1 MILFLPIN
9 HFVMTGFSRLDCYLK
24 VSVLLVAISMSLS
37 VHAEDKIQLS
47 GFATLGVS
55 AENKED
61 LGFLRDAGQSKNPNR
76 DVSISPDSII
86 GAQLSSS
93 FFDTLRATVQ
103 LVYRDRPRYG
113 LDESIELAFLGYRPV
128 NGFDLRLG
136 RVAVDM
142 FQLSDYR
149 RVDYVNLWVRPPTEV
164 YAWILPSSIDG
175 GDLSYSFSNQNRF
188 WRFKL
193 QYGNTEPVLEF
204 PDGSQLVETDF
215 RDFLVGTLTLDVD
228 QWRIRLSYS
237 QGTPS
242 SSPLELL
249 SALEQVAALTPG
261 PVGEEARD
269 LARRFTDAVDGVVRY
284 SQLSFGFDDGDWI
297 LDTEFT
303 RIDTS
308 DAIIPTGIAG
318 FVSAGHRFENITPYA
333 SYSRFFTEQSLYA
346 SDVDWSA
353 SGFQLLRD
361 SAIATLNGVL
371 IEQHTYTLG
380 LRWDFAPKM
389 AFKAQWDNTHIE
401 EGKFALWA
409 HSNDRALEDTSVNV
423 FSFALNFVF

>member
-1 MILFLPIN
+1 MISSLLIN
-9 HFVMTGFSRLDCYLK
+9 PLIINAFHRFERHLLSLLLLVGFTLS
-24 VSVLLVAISMSLS
+24 VSVQ
-37 VHAEDKIQLS
+37 AENRVQFS
-47 GFATLGVS
+47 GFATLGLS

-61 LGFLRDAGQSKNPNR
+61 LGFLRDGGQSKAPSR
-76 DVSISPDSII
+76 DVSLSPDSII

-93 FFDTLRATVQ
+93 FSDTWRATMQ

-113 LDESIELAFLGYRPV
+113 LDESLELAFMGYRPV
-128 NGFDLRLG
+128 RGLDIRLG

-149 RVDYVNLWVRPPTEV
+149 RVDYANLWIRPPTEV

-175 GDLSYSFSNQNRF
+175 GDVSYSLSDQNRF

-204 PDGSQLVETDF
+204 PDGSELVETDF
-215 RDFLVGTLTLDVD
+215 NDLLVGTLTLDVD
-228 QWRIRLSYS
+228 EWRIRVSYS

-242 SSPLELL
+242 SAPLELV
-249 SALEQVAALTPG
+249 SALEQVGALVSG
-261 PVGEEARD
+261 AVGEEASN
-269 LARRFTDAVDGVVRY
+269 LAKRFTDAKGGLVRY
-284 SQLSFGFDDGDWI
+284 SQLSLGYDDGNW
-297 LDTEFT
+297 LFDTEVT
-303 RIDTS
+303 RVDTS

-318 FVSAGHRFENITPYA
+318 YVSLGRRFEQITPYA
-333 SYSRFFTEQSLYA
+333 VYSRFFTEQSLYV

-353 SGFQLLRD
+353 SGFQLVRD

-380 LRWDFAPKM
+380 LRWDFVPKM
-389 AFKAQWDNTHIE
+389 ALKAQWDNTHIA

-409 HSNDRALEDTSVNV
+409 HSNDRAVDSTTVNV
-423 FSFALNFVF
+423 FSFALNLVF